1 MSDYAKWLVLLAAL
15 TLSSLVA
22 GVQAGRWIGYTEG
35 RQESPMACEPKC
47 EFVYRGTKLINVTC
61 PDSLG
66 RLP

>member
-1 MSDYAKWLVLLAAL
+1 MRDQIVGAVLAAVL
-15 TLSSLVA
+15 WVFLVFVLKTAYGA
-22 GVQAGRWIGYTEG
+22 GYVKGK
-35 RQESPMACEPKC
+35 QESPIACEPKC